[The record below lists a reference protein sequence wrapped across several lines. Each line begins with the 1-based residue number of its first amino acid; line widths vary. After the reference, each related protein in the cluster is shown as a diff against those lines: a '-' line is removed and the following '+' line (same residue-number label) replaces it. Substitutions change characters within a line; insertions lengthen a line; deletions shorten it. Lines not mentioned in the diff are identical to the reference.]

1 MLTFNAFAIYFIF
14 RAPIFYELYESITN
28 YIGIDTSES
37 PVFMR
42 VLKTFIKI
50 YGDL

>member
-1 MLTFNAFAIYFIF
+1 MIWAPL
-14 RAPIFYELYESITN
+14 RAPIIYELYESITN
-28 YIGIDTSES
+28 YMGVDIPEN